1 MTRTERYRPIKRQ
14 KITARPDAEPRWLRV
29 GDEGNRSRANAILGR
44 AMLSAGT
51 NERGKQI
58 PAPAYIL
65 VTPGHSAV
73 WACKDVCAAL
83 EELAS
88 EGDQGLK
95 LVGQVREGRM

>member
-1 MTRTERYRPIKRQ
+1 MPDDWTE
-14 KITARPDAEPRWLRV
+14 TGV
-29 GDEGNRSRANAILGR
+29 G
-44 AMLSAGT
+44 
-51 NERGKQI
+51 

-65 VTPGHSAV
+65 VVPGHSAV